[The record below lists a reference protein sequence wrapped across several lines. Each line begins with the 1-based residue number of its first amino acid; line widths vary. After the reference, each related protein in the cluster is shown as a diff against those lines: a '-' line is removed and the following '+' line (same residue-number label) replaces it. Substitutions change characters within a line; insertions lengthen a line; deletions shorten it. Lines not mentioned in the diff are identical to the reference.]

1 MIESATSEEKEM
13 LWRFMVF
20 VKLEQASSLNVRE
33 LVNAQDDAPI
43 SRVAYI
49 TRNLLELL
57 IWTEYCGKSVENSRR
72 FYLDSLRDWVDLL
85 RLLPP
90 EEVGVLTGQVTIADI
105 LAELKLHEPERPFV
119 KVREAAKE
127 VGRLE
132 FYEAANKILSKLAHP
147 TALSIMLPMS
157 ADEEIVLRRKL
168 ILAGK
173 DIGIEAIGK
182 RGSFLK

>member
-1 MIESATSEEKEM
+1 MIESATSEEKDM

-20 VKLEQASSLNVRE
+20 EKLAQASSLNTRE

-57 IWTEYCGKSVENSRR
+57 VWTEYCGKSVENSRR
-72 FYLDSLRDWVDLL
+72 FYLDSLRDWIDLL

-90 EEVGVLTGQVTIADI
+90 EEVGVITGQLSIADI

-127 VGRLE
+127 VGKLE
-132 FYEAANKILSKLAHP
+132 FYEATNKLLPRQGNPWAVGGFSRRADPGIGKTYGMWSRRTAVG
-147 TALSIMLPMS
+147 ALS
-157 ADEEIVLRRKL
+157 
-168 ILAGK
+168 
-173 DIGIEAIGK
+173 
-182 RGSFLK
+182 